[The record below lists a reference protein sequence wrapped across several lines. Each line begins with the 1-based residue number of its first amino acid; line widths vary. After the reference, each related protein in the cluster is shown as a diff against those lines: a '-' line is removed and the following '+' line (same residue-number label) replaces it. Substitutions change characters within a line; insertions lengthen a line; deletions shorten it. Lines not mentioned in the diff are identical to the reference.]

1 MEEKDYDVLKE
12 IALLKNE
19 EKQKENGLEIE
30 KEAFKKKLMGGM
42 GEDMLETLKHPKK
55 PSFWV
60 GLKYKYARWKKI
72 RQETRQ
78 VRKILRINKKNGEQ

>member
-42 GEDMLETLKHPKK
+42 GEDMLEALKHPKK

-60 GLKYKYARWKKI
+60 GLKYKYARWKTI
-72 RQETRQ
+72 RDGKRAAK
-78 VRKILRINKKNGEQ
+78 RMNKKNGGL